1 MLRFFPQIIDGGT
14 GTEIERQG
22 VPMNSVAWSAE
33 AVLTRPD
40 IVLDVHKTFLMA
52 GADLLIANCFSA
64 SLHNLEAANLADRF
78 NRINTQAVH
87 IAKEAVKSIG
97 TDCLVAGAISTTTF
111 SGALDY
117 SRLPSGSKAIL
128 QYAEQAEIQVQ
139 AGAELIILEMMRDIK
154 QTTYALEGALKSNV
168 PVWIGFSCIA
178 GSDGIVYLLDT
189 DIPLQSALNEI
200 PIEMAHAVGIMHT
213 LVEHTPAALNT
224 LKSIWTGRTFAYPH
238 AGYFEMPN
246 WVFQDVITPAE
257 FAKIGQSLLNDGVD
271 AVGGCCGISPQHI
284 DALSSLLS

>member
-87 IAKEAVKSIG
+87 IAKEAV
-97 TDCLVAGAISTTTF
+97 
-111 SGALDY
+111 
-117 SRLPSGSKAIL
+117 
-128 QYAEQAEIQVQ
+128 
-139 AGAELIILEMMRDIK
+139 ILEMMRDIK